1 MLSFGKYLS
10 EGWEAERHMKYLNRC
25 SKNYDHEGNQN
36 LIIHMA
42 FIIMILVLATV
53 MFIGVK
59 FYLSRRCRGGNRPAK
74 YGPYQRNLIT
84 LSQTVQCF
92 ILFIITEVILAVSLS
107 ILESKGVSRY
117 ILHHQLND
125 LATTETS
132 ISATLSGPSC

>member
-1 MLSFGKYLS
+1 MLSFGKYLK

-42 FIIMILVLATV
+42 FIIMILVLAII

-59 FYLSRRCRGGNRPAK
+59 FYLSRRSQGGSMPAK
-74 YGPYQRNLIT
+74 YGPYQRNVVT

-92 ILFIITEVILAVSLS
+92 ILFIITEVLLAVSLS
-107 ILESKGVSRY
+107 ALESKGVSR
-117 ILHHQLND
+117 
-125 LATTETS
+125 
-132 ISATLSGPSC
+132 